1 MLLKATFLHQNCPV
15 VYFNVQL
22 FSGIVMLM
30 IFLMVCCWL
39 EISDYQ
45 SFQSCSKKQVTHWT
59 GHHHIVGITRREK
72 ESHSHLDSQFRIAC

>member
-30 IFLMVCCWL
+30 IFFNGLL
-39 EISDYQ
+39 
-45 SFQSCSKKQVTHWT
+45 
-59 GHHHIVGITRREK
+59 
-72 ESHSHLDSQFRIAC
+72 LA